1 MTMKRV
7 LSICS
12 NSVKY
17 FSREMYLLLAA
28 LILVK
33 KPIDSSKFLNQWE
46 NEYQNIADPDSEEV
60 ISRLRNIKNALNKL
74 VNSNDEPILELGAGY
89 GRITKSLVQ
98 NFNLISI
105 EPDQLLF
112 TELEK
117 VNKNSVQCSF
127 QEIHKIFEHTK
138 YFDFAFS
145 IRSLEYLNLFELIIF
160 MRRLSQFTTILV
172 CWENS
177 ISIRR
182 VALASFFVN
191 KLKVIKIELYL

>member
-1 MTMKRV
+1 MKRV

-112 TELEK
+112 TELKK

-127 QEIHKIFEHTK
+127 QEIHKFFEHTK